1 MFCPEGGKGTV
12 KLLVGNKA
20 DLDGDRSVSTAEGA
34 EFARSKGML
43 FLEASAKTE
52 KAVAQCFNEVVQ
64 KVRQAPCV
72 CAWDDLAP
80 EADVWSDVEP
90 ASVRLSQI
98 LENPTLLASTIPAAK
113 PGVAVSGGASSSSPA
128 SGGCC

>member
-80 EADVWSDVEP
+80 
-90 ASVRLSQI
+90 
-98 LENPTLLASTIPAAK
+98 
-113 PGVAVSGGASSSSPA
+113 
-128 SGGCC
+128 